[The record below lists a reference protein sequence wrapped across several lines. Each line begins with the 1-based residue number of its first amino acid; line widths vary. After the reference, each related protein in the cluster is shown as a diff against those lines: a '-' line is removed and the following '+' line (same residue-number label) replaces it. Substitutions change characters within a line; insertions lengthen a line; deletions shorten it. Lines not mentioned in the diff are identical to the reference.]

1 MQLARGQV
9 GALALQT
16 APRQGPGRHTSA
28 SDGTHLRHA
37 HKYLCIPCPALP
49 RSSLSNIEDDSLDPC
64 ADAGIR
70 TQLGL
75 LLGRITPFA
84 ALFLR

>member
-37 HKYLCIPCPALP
+37 LKYLCIPCPALP
-49 RSSLSNIEDDSLDPC
+49 RSSLSNIEDDLSPDRHT
-64 ADAGIR
+64 DAGIC

-75 LLGRITPFA
+75 LLG
-84 ALFLR
+84 

>member
-37 HKYLCIPCPALP
+37 LKYLCIPCPALP
-49 RSSLSNIEDDSLDPC
+49 RSSLSNIEDPWTTSPRI
-64 ADAGIR
+64 ATR
-70 TQLGL
+70 T
-75 LLGRITPFA
+75 PAFA
-84 ALFLR
+84 RNWGCC